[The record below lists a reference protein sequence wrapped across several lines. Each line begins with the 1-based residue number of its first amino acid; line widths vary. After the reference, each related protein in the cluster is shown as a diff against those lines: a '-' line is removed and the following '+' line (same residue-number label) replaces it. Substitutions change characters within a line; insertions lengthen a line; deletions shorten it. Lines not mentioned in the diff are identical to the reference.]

1 MKLKKHLGLPLSE
14 NMDVEEDAVLNTSRE
29 LRNAYTRGSRVEL
42 TGLVSRASL
51 NGILATVL
59 EHISIP
65 LVVGQSSIT
74 GPR

>member
-1 MKLKKHLGLPLSE
+1 M
-14 NMDVEEDAVLNTSRE
+14 EDAELSTPHASCETHTREARVWSTSLE
-29 LRNAYTRGSRVEL
+29 HL